1 MCERRVREGG
11 RLSQRGTWRLR
22 PGGGK
27 EHQMRRVRGC
37 TVMTHSVVQYMQKQE
52 EAAGREK
59 QKRAK
64 KNKRSSKGPKLRGVR
79 HSEL

>member
-1 MCERRVREGG
+1 ME
-11 RLSQRGTWRLR
+11 R

-27 EHQMRRVRGC
+27 ATGYITRP
-37 TVMTHSVVQYMQKQE
+37 SVVQYMQKQ

-79 HSEL
+79 HNEL

>member
-1 MCERRVREGG
+1 ME
-11 RLSQRGTWRLR
+11 R

-27 EHQMRRVRGC
+27 ATGYITRP
-37 TVMTHSVVQYMQKQE
+37 SVVQYMQKQ

-64 KNKRSSKGPKLRGVR
+64 KNKRSSSKGPKLRGVR
-79 HSEL
+79 HNEL